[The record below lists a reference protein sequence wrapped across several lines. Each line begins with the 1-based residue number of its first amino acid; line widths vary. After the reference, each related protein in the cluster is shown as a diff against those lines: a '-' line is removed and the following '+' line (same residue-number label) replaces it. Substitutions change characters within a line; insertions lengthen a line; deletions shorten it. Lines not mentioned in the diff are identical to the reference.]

1 MKIMHLTSLLLSQ
14 ATCASAFT
22 LLKSTHTRQP
32 QLRTPSTLFDSD
44 AIDVEFVRAD
54 DDGSDKTSAKKSLG
68 DIPQSTLQASLNMVE
83 PRLRIPIEFTDPLL
97 KSFIPCNL
105 AFILEHDGVEY
116 SIGTPIHEQVVV
128 FCENDDGA
136 SYFIDP
142 DEDDNLELMEM
153 AAAKF
158 ESINECKLIFQRT
171 PRTLTVQ
178 GGLDKLIK
186 GWKSEDRPKPIDVVD
201 VSDDSEEDEFFDS
214 FFKKEIGDDYRDKCL
229 VEDAAIDKEAQD
241 MMEAF
246 SVAGFGDRKDDVE
259 GLENIVGEIEKD
271 YKISQQ
277 DRSTWDNDGT
287 ETALRLVGFEG
298 PDGKPYSLVKM
309 LQPVILVAKDDDDL
323 APDQRFLLSKQEADQ
338 IIPILEQEFKA
349 ELAEAGLSTA
359 PKYEN
364 PGFE

>member
-1 MKIMHLTSLLLSQ
+1 V
-14 ATCASAFT
+14 
-22 LLKSTHTRQP
+22 KSTHARQS
-32 QLRTPSTLFDSD
+32 RASSTLFDSD

-54 DDGSDKTSAKKSLG
+54 DDGPNKKPAKASLG

-83 PRLRIPIEFTDPLL
+83 PSLRIPIEFTDPLM

-128 FCENDDGA
+128 FCENDNGA

-142 DEDDNLELMEM
+142 DEDANLELMEM

-178 GGLDKLIK
+178 GNLDRLIK
-186 GWKSEDRPKPIDVVD
+186 GWKSEDRVKPIDVVD
-201 VSDDSEEDEFFDS
+201 VSDESEEDEFFDS
-214 FFKKEIGDDYRDKCL
+214 FFKKEIGDDYREKCL
-229 VEDAAIDKEAQD
+229 VEDAEIDKEAQE

-246 SVAGFGDRKDDVE
+246 SVPGFGDRKDDIE
-259 GLENIVGEIEKD
+259 GLDNILGEIEKD
-271 YKISQQ
+271 FEIAQQ
-277 DRSTWDNDGT
+277 DPSTWGNDDS
-287 ETALRLVGFEG
+287 ETGLRLVGFEG

-309 LQPVILVAKDDDDL
+309 LQPVILVAIDDDDL
-323 APDQRFLLSKQEADQ
+323 APDQRYLLSKQEADK

-359 PKYEN
+359 PKYES
-364 PGFE
+364 PSFE